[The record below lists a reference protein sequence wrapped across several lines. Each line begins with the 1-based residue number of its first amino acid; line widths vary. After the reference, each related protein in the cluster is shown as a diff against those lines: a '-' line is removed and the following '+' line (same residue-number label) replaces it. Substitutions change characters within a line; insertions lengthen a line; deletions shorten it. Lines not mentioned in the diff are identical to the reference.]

1 MYLMSGARDFCGS
14 GGGGGD
20 GGPHATD
27 TSRWVRARKQLT
39 KVLGLESAVVDRLEA
54 VARLSGEATGAAA
67 RLRSL
72 VHQVFHRRARCLSVC
87 EPSLERTVCPTPAS
101 FKE

>member
-1 MYLMSGARDFCGS
+1 MCISDSSGARDFCGS
-14 GGGGGD
+14 GSGSGSGGGGGGGD

-27 TSRWVRARKQLT
+27 NSRWVRARKQLT
-39 KVLGLESAVVDRLEA
+39 KVLGLESAMMDRLEA

-72 VHQVFHRRARCLSVC
+72 VHQVFHRHAR
-87 EPSLERTVCPTPAS
+87 S
-101 FKE
+101 F

>member
-1 MYLMSGARDFCGS
+1 MMSRSLCVSDSSGARDFCGS
-14 GGGGGD
+14 GSGGGGGGD

-27 TSRWVRARKQLT
+27 NSRWVRARKQLT
-39 KVLGLESAVVDRLEA
+39 KVLGLESGMMDRLEA

-72 VHQVFHRRARCLSVC
+72 VHQVFHRHAR
-87 EPSLERTVCPTPAS
+87 S
-101 FKE
+101 F